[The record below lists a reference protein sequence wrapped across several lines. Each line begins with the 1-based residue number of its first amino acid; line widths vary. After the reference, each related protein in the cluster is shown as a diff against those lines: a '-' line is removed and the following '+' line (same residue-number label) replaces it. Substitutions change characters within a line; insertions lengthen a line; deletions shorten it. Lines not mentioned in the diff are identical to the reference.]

1 MSTIPTTS
9 AEARSKSA
17 SSNSTSKSSP
27 NSNNQKNNL
36 SGIERRRRKRAKISA
51 QVHVRV
57 VNSPEPFE
65 EVCKSVDV
73 SRDGLLFTSAR
84 AGYWKG
90 QMLEVTFPYSTA
102 AGDFNTAQKAEVV
115 RVESSAAGSQQHGV
129 AVQFCAAKADAKSE
143 KKVPAGA
150 SSTSIVAGGPYASN
164 GAYASNTKLSVAD
177 PFVDSPLAHSH
188 ATQKASSAAASAA
201 VKQQAIVLAVE
212 SDPRTA
218 DIMRNILQ
226 SDGYTVIV
234 VPTAQQALEV
244 LRTTVPAVFLAE
256 VEGEDMTGHDLCLII
271 KRNDRLQRV
280 PVILLTRSAQP
291 ADYSASH
298 QLGAVVCMAKPFKPE
313 RLLHVVRLVAPPPS
327 QKSVYGASRVAGST
341 IERTL

>member
-1 MSTIPTTS
+1 
-9 AEARSKSA
+9 
-17 SSNSTSKSSP
+17 
-27 NSNNQKNNL
+27 
-36 SGIERRRRKRAKISA
+36 
-51 QVHVRV
+51 
-57 VNSPEPFE
+57 
-65 EVCKSVDV
+65 
-73 SRDGLLFTSAR
+73 
-84 AGYWKG
+84 
-90 QMLEVTFPYSTA
+90 VTFPYSTA

-115 RVESSAAGSQQHGV
+115 RVESSPSGSQQHGV

-150 SSTSIVAGGPYASN
+150 SSSSSGAYASN
-164 GAYASNTKLSVAD
+164 GAYASKTKLSVAD
-177 PFVDSPLAHSH
+177 PFVDSPLAHSP
-188 ATQKASSAAASAA
+188 ATQEASSAAASAA
-201 VKQQAIVLAVE
+201 VKQQSIVLAVE

-244 LRTTVPAVFLAE
+244 LRTTVPAAFLAE

-271 KRNDRLQRV
+271 KRNDRLRRV

>member
-1 MSTIPTTS
+1 MSSIPTTS

-17 SSNSTSKSSP
+17 ASSSKSSP

-115 RVESSAAGSQQHGV
+115 RVESSPSGSQQHGV

-150 SSTSIVAGGPYASN
+150 SGASASSSGAYASN
-164 GAYASNTKLSVAD
+164 GAYASKGKLSVAD
-177 PFVDSPLAHSH
+177 PFVDSPLAHSQ
-188 ATQKASSAAASAA
+188 ATQEASSAAANAA
-201 VKQQAIVLAVE
+201 VKQQSLVLAVE
-212 SDPRTA
+212 SDQRTG

-226 SDGYTVIV
+226 ADGYTVIV

>member
-1 MSTIPTTS
+1 
-9 AEARSKSA
+9 
-17 SSNSTSKSSP
+17 
-27 NSNNQKNNL
+27 
-36 SGIERRRRKRAKISA
+36 
-51 QVHVRV
+51 
-57 VNSPEPFE
+57 
-65 EVCKSVDV
+65 
-73 SRDGLLFTSAR
+73 
-84 AGYWKG
+84 
-90 QMLEVTFPYSTA
+90 
-102 AGDFNTAQKAEVV
+102 
-115 RVESSAAGSQQHGV
+115 VESSAGGQHGV
-129 AVQFCAAKADAKSE
+129 AVQFCAAKADARSE
-143 KKVPAGA
+143 KKVPGA
-150 SSTSIVAGGPYASN
+150 SYGSKAAEPFADRGYAN
-164 GAYASNTKLSVAD
+164 A
-177 PFVDSPLAHSH
+177 FSPVVE
-188 ATQKASSAAASAA
+188 ASSGAASPAPANSAA
-201 VKQQAIVLAVE
+201 KQQSVVLAVE

-234 VPTAQQALEV
+234 VPDAQQALEI

-271 KRNDRLQRV
+271 KRNDRLRRV

-327 QKSVYGASRVAGST
+327 QRSVYGARLAGSA

>member
-1 MSTIPTTS
+1 
-9 AEARSKSA
+9 
-17 SSNSTSKSSP
+17 
-27 NSNNQKNNL
+27 
-36 SGIERRRRKRAKISA
+36 
-51 QVHVRV
+51 
-57 VNSPEPFE
+57 
-65 EVCKSVDV
+65 VDV

-90 QMLEVTFPYSTA
+90 QILEVTFPYSTA

-115 RVESSAAGSQQHGV
+115 RVESSPSGSQQHGV

-143 KKVPAGA
+143 KKVPTGAGA
-150 SSTSIVAGGPYASN
+150 SGGAYASN
-164 GAYASNTKLSVAD
+164 GAYASKTKLSVAD
-177 PFVDSPLAHSH
+177 PFVDSPLAHSA
-188 ATQKASSAAASAA
+188 ATQEASSTAANAA

-212 SDPRTA
+212 SDQRTA

-234 VPTAQQALEV
+234 VPTAHQALEV

-256 VEGEDMTGHDLCLII
+256 VEGEDMSGHDLCLII